1 MRETPRSS
9 AFCAHA
15 ILPDV
20 TDVFMVTDA
29 REDPRFCNNPLVT
42 GAPHIR
48 FYAGAPLVWQGHKIG
63 TVCVIDTK
71 PRELT
76 ASLQQKLIKLA
87 ALAAG
92 HMHTRLQARQLQ
104 EANAALQLQ
113 TERLHALIDTAN
125 APIFA
130 VDQQL
135 RVSVWNNKIAEL
147 LSLPKR
153 DAVAQGRRA
162 GPLVGAEGGADALA
176 RAAAP
181 RARPPPRWRRCAP
194 SRTCSPAGSTARRA
208 HASASSSRRRRRP
221 TASSWLSVAPQW
233 TTRGRR

>member
-1 MRETPRSS
+1 M
-9 AFCAHA
+9 
-15 ILPDV
+15 
-20 TDVFMVTDA
+20 
-29 REDPRFCNNPLVT
+29 
-42 GAPHIR
+42 
-48 FYAGAPLVWQGHKIG
+48 WQGHKIG

-104 EANAALQLQ
+104 EANAALRLQ

-153 DAVAQGRRA
+153 DAVGRKVDEL
-162 GPLVGAEGGADALA
+162 GPLVGAEGGADAAPA
-176 RAAAP
+176 RAAGAEHARRHAGGAAHLPGRARP
-181 RARPPPRWRRCAP
+181 RARWRGVRVRRHRAPP
-194 SRTCSPAGSTARRA
+194 
-208 HASASSSRRRRRP
+208 SAAQL
-221 TASSWLSVAPQW
+221 TASSCSLGGAAV
-233 TTRGRR
+233 GRRARR

>member
-1 MRETPRSS
+1 MVGDLDPYDAPEGFVPPDPVHPDDVARLKSLASTGLSLDENEPQYDAIVELAEALFEVPICLISIVTESRQWFKACIGLDVRETPRSS

-104 EANAALQLQ
+104 EANAALRLQ

-130 VDQQL
+130 VDQ
-135 RVSVWNNKIAEL
+135 
-147 LSLPKR
+147 
-153 DAVAQGRRA
+153 
-162 GPLVGAEGGADALA
+162 
-176 RAAAP
+176 
-181 RARPPPRWRRCAP
+181 
-194 SRTCSPAGSTARRA
+194 
-208 HASASSSRRRRRP
+208 
-221 TASSWLSVAPQW
+221 
-233 TTRGRR
+233 